1 MADVP
6 EVADP
11 LYGLPADEFVAARD
25 ALVKDLRAEGDKE
38 LAAQVKAL
46 RRPSAAA
53 AALNQAVRAEPA
65 LLEEVLAATAGLG
78 DAMGSGDRDALRAAT
93 RTERE
98 ASRALLAAA
107 EARAG
112 KVSAETSQRMAS
124 TLRAAAL
131 DEQLTGLLR
140 RGVLSEDLEEATG
153 LELVLGGQ
161 PAARSTRA
169 GGEARSRKPPKRG
182 TGAKADGDDAAAE
195 AAAAAE
201 RAAQREAAEAA
212 ATAAAARA
220 EELAEAAEEAEREAE
235 TLAKAAARAEQE
247 ATDARAAATA
257 AAEALAAARA
267 ELGSLD

>member
-25 ALVKDLRAEGDKE
+25 ALVKELRAEGDEE

-53 AALNQAVRAEPA
+53 AALNRAVRAEPG
-65 LLEEVLAATAGLG
+65 LLDAVLIATAELR
-78 DAMGSGDRDALRAAT
+78 DAMGTGDRDALRAAT
-93 RTERE
+93 RAERE

-107 EARAG
+107 AELAG
-112 KVSAETSQRMAS
+112 PVSAEAAQRMAS

-131 DEQLTGLLR
+131 DDDLTTLLR
-140 RGVLSEDLEEATG
+140 RGVLSEDLEATG

-161 PAARSTRA
+161 PAARSTRT

-182 TGAKADGDDAAAE
+182 EGAKADGDDAAAE

-201 RAAQREAAEAA
+201 RATQREAAEAA
-212 ATAAAARA
+212 VAAAGARA
-220 EELAEAAEEAEREAE
+220 EELAAAAEAAEREAE
-235 TLAKAAARAEQE
+235 ALAKAAARAEQE
-247 ATDARAAATA
+247 ATDARAAAVA
-257 AAEALAAARA
+257 AAEALAAAKA
-267 ELGSLD
+267 ELESLD